1 MARAR
6 KRKIESNLML
16 TQLCGELLEKGESDN
31 RKKRRRLHG
40 VAACLLVEKDIECT
54 VGCEINNRVNQAMPI
69 DSRR

>member
-40 VAACLLVEKDIECT
+40 VAVSACGKRHRMYR